1 MKISYKKIKLM
12 YLERKVYYISIDNEQ
27 YITEGIIS
35 RLNISYKDFV
45 QVMKICN
52 AKVIDYKDVF
62 NSEYDDFFFNT
73 KDDIE
78 QAITMLQMLKG

>member
-1 MKISYKKIKLM
+1 MKISYKKVKLM
-12 YLERKVYYISIDNEQ
+12 YLERKVYYISIDNAQ

-52 AKVIDYKDVF
+52 AKVIDYKNVF
-62 NSEYDDFFFNT
+62 NSEYDDFFFDT